1 MSNLSLFLLMM
12 GGGAVLALQPSINAR
27 LAQKVGIIE
36 SSFISFTVGAIVLA
50 VAVSVWGRGSL
61 RAIATASWWELTGGL
76 LGAAFVT
83 LTILVVPRIG
93 TAAAMAAIIAAQ
105 LTTGLLMDNF
115 GLFGFRG
122 APLDGKRIAGTLLL
136 MAGAALVFKR

>member
-27 LAQKVGIIE
+27 LAQKIGIIE
-36 SSFISFTVGAIVLA
+36 SSFVSFTVGALALA
-50 VAVSVWGRGSL
+50 VAVSFWGRGSL
-61 RAIATASWWELTGGL
+61 RAITAASWWELTGGL

-83 LTILVVPRIG
+83 LTIVVVPRIG

-105 LTTGLLMDNF
+105 LTTGLLMDHF
-115 GLFGFRG
+115 SLFGFRG

-136 MAGAALVFKR
+136 MAGAALVFRR

>member
-1 MSNLSLFLLMM
+1 MSNLTLFLLMM

-27 LAQKVGIIE
+27 LAQKIGIIE
-36 SSFISFTVGAIVLA
+36 SSFISFTVGALALA
-50 VAVSVWGRGSL
+50 VAVALWGRGSL
-61 RAIATASWWELTGGL
+61 RALPDASWWELTGGL

-105 LTTGLLMDNF
+105 LTTGLLMDHL
-115 GLFGFRG
+115 GLFGFHG
-122 APLDGKRIAGTLLL
+122 APLDGKRIVGALLL
-136 MAGAALVFKR
+136 MAGAALVFRR

>member
-1 MSNLSLFLLMM
+1 MSNLHLFLLMM
-12 GGGAVLALQPSINAR
+12 CGGAVLALQPSINAR
-27 LAQKVGIIE
+27 LAQKVGILE
-36 SSFISFTVGAIVLA
+36 SSLISFAVGTLALA
-50 VAVSVWGRGSL
+50 VVLTFWGRGSL
-61 RAIATASWWELTGGL
+61 RAISGAAWWELTGGL

-105 LTTGLLMDNF
+105 LTTGPLMDHF
-115 GLFGFRG
+115 RLFGFGG

-136 MAGAALVFKR
+136 MAGAALVFRR

>member
-1 MSNLSLFLLMM
+1 MSNLHLFLLMM
-12 GGGAVLALQPSINAR
+12 CGGAVLALQPSINAR

-36 SSFISFTVGAIVLA
+36 SSFISFAVGTLVLA
-50 VAVSVWGRGSL
+50 VALSFWGRGSL
-61 RAIATASWWELTGGL
+61 RAISGAAWWELTGGL

-93 TAAAMAAIIAAQ
+93 TAAAMAAIIASQ
-105 LTTGLLMDNF
+105 LITGLLMDHL

-122 APLDGKRIAGTLLL
+122 APLDGKRLAGAVLL
-136 MAGAALVFKR
+136 MAGAALVFRR